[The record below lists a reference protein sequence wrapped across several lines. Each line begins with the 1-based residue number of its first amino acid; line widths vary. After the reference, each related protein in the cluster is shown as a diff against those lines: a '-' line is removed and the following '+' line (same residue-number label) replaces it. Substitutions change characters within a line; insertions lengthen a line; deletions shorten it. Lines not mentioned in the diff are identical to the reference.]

1 MQHTIG
7 YIINTDNDRIH
18 LEYREMEYAPSVSI
32 EWIDGV
38 NSFSSLD
45 EADPYEYDSAPIIR
59 VVNGENITY
68 YQRTLMLDEGINNF
82 TVSVLIDGVE
92 GKTSFIVEEY
102 VPFLSHKVVGS
113 EVYFSVSANKTQH
126 KRYGT
131 ISFMHRANENIND
144 ILYIEQEECNISIML
159 EKCYADNGEYSV
171 EYTINNNE
179 FEYQFDTLTD
189 KTDVN
194 KQTLDFRLLL
204 EGPHRSFF
212 VKTIKQYVQ
221 IGEIDETYKYMDGEF
236 YQRRQKLVKD
246 RFVTYYAK
254 VMVIDNMVY
263 DLQSFDNGL
272 KIEKRDNNLLIT
284 NFGRTFL
291 CDDSFY
297 LITICNY
304 DDVKSECTI
313 KITYADNP
321 INTVVV

>member
-45 EADPYEYDSAPIIR
+45 EADPDEYDSAPIIR

-159 EKCYADNGEYSV
+159 EKCYADNGKYSV